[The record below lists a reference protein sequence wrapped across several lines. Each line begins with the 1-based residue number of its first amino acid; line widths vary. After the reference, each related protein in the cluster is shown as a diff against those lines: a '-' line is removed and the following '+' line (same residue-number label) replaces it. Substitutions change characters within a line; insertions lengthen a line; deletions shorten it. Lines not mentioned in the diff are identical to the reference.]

1 MDNDHRFLNN
11 QISFLFII
19 IIIITLLFSYL
30 WPRECDDGR
39 HVPPTPPPPPP
50 SHRSPAEKDVRG
62 RNGGR
67 RGDAR
72 AVGRR
77 AELVAPLGC
86 VTGSA
91 RYLFLIRPDGDDYDG
106 GVGPGE
112 V

>member
-11 QISFLFII
+11 QISFLFI

-39 HVPPTPPPPPP
+39 HVPPPPP
-50 SHRSPAEKDVRG
+50 SHRRPGGERRSRTKRWAE
-62 RNGGR
+62 GGTR
-67 RGDAR
+67 ERLGA
-72 AVGRR
+72 A